1 VKAEV
6 IREMSVEDVRAKDK
20 ELREQLFR
28 LRLQKA
34 VGQLD
39 NAVKMRATRRDIA
52 RLATILREKE
62 KRA

>member
-1 VKAEV
+1 MKAEV
-6 IREMSVEDVRAKDK
+6 IREMSVEDARAKEK

-39 NAVKMRATRRDIA
+39 NAVKMRETRRDIA
-52 RLATILREKE
+52 RLATILREKG

>member
-1 VKAEV
+1 MKAEV
-6 IREMSVEDVRAKDK
+6 IREMSVEDVRAKEK
-20 ELREQLFR
+20 ELREQMFR

-39 NAVKMRATRRDIA
+39 NAVKMRETRRDIA
-52 RLATILREKE
+52 RLATILREKD

>member
-6 IREMSVEDVRAKDK
+6 IREMSVEDVRAKEK

-39 NAVKMRATRRDIA
+39 NVLKMRETRRDIA
-52 RLATILREKE
+52 RLKTILRERD

>member
-1 VKAEV
+1 MRAEE
-6 IREMSVEDVRAKDK
+6 IRELSVEDVRAKEK

-39 NAVKMRATRRDIA
+39 NVLKMRELRRDIA
-52 RLATILREKE
+52 RVATILRQKE
-62 KRA
+62 NRA

>member
-6 IREMSVEDVRAKDK
+6 IREMSADDVRAKEK

-52 RLATILREKE
+52 RLVTILREKE